1 MFLIEFYLISIINIV
16 LITFIVYKFVNLIKF
31 SYLNNECSKEMSV
44 YSIKATRYEYE
55 IPDSTSLKR

>member
-16 LITFIVYKFVNLIKF
+16 LITFIVYKFVNLFKF
-31 SYLNNECSKEMSV
+31 SYLNNECSKEVSV